1 MSEAHAMIGGES
13 CRAGR
18 RASSNSQNSTEEQ
31 TVTVVPEDSEIR
43 VASESETLCAT
54 PTRMSSGSASAP
66 SASSSSSPANI
77 MSQFREGKSRSARVL
92 VDAKNLILGNTDSAA
107 AQLRRENE
115 IKERRRQ
122 MWAEYAKFS
131 RSVNHPQMIQ
141 MTCLCACSLLRL
153 ALFVGILFYL
163 GVAQRLVPLSRSIEN
178 PTAAPAPAPAPAPEP
193 EPVPGSV
200 APAISPPSP
209 HPPTAINSPI
219 KCSAATGK

>member
-1 MSEAHAMIGGES
+1 
-13 CRAGR
+13 
-18 RASSNSQNSTEEQ
+18 
-31 TVTVVPEDSEIR
+31 VTVVPEDSEIR
-43 VASESETLCAT
+43 VASETLCAT

-122 MWAEYAKFS
+122 LWAEYAKFS

-141 MTCLCACSLLRL
+141 MSCLCACSSLRL
-153 ALFVGILFYL
+153 ALVVGILLYL
-163 GVAQRLVPLSRSIEN
+163 SLQGVAQRLVPLLRSIEN
-178 PTAAPAPAPAPAPEP
+178 PTAAAAAAA
-193 EPVPGSV
+193 PVPGSL
-200 APAISPPSP
+200 APAVSPPSP